1 MLLQVTPRYY
11 CRVQNESHPLPDQ
24 IHIEQLE
31 VFTRIGVPEE
41 ERANPQRLT
50 VSISLWPRQLISDL
64 ADNIEQ
70 TVNYSAVAQETRNF
84 MRDQSVNLI
93 ETLADRLASRLLKT
107 FPIEKVT
114 IELRKFVLQ
123 DAKYVSVTVTRTA
136 CVS

>member
-1 MLLQVTPRYY
+1 
-11 CRVQNESHPLPDQ
+11 VQNESHPLPDQ

-50 VSISLWPRQLISDL
+50 VSISLWPWQLASDL
-64 ADNIEQ
+64 ADHIEQ
-70 TVNYSAVAQETRNF
+70 TVNYSAVAEETRNF
-84 MRDQSVNLI
+84 VRDQSLNLI
-93 ETLADRLASRLLKT
+93 ETLADRLASHLLKS
-107 FPIEKVT
+107 FPIQKVT